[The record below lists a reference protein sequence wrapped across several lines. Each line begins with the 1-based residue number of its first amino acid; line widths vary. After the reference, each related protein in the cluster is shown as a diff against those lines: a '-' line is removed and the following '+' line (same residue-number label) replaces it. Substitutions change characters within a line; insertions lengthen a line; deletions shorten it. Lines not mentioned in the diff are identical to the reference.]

1 MPAVYTVRRNS
12 NDPAAQLRLAVT
24 LFKRGS
30 LVAAL
35 HAVDR
40 AIALGGD
47 VAMARK
53 FKAVVHIELGDM
65 PAAVACFRAI
75 PQETRDPRTQ
85 SRLVMAM
92 QYCDSVTEAEI
103 FAEAKNWASAHAS
116 RIAPRATWPR
126 VAFDPGRSLAIGIVS
141 GDFRLSSTPFLALP
155 LFEHWPADWSVTLYS
170 SGETSDEWTERFR
183 RTCVNFV
190 AIAGC
195 DDKEAAARILRDR
208 IDVLIDLNGHTWSG
222 RLGIFARKPAPVQ
235 VAWLDY
241 VGTTGLATMD
251 AIIADAGHLP
261 LADQCWY
268 VEPIHHVRDNLYRYK
283 PPDGAPAV
291 GPLPAAHNG
300 FVTFGCFNA
309 PWKLSETT
317 LSLWAGILSALP
329 SSRLVL
335 SASPYRFAG
344 TRQRFRRLFAK
355 HGLDS
360 KRVDIR
366 PGASQ
371 PIDMLRAYGA
381 IDIALDPFPYSGG
394 LTTIESLYMGVPVV
408 TAPGRRFGSRHSSVH
423 LRTVGLDDWIAPD
436 ILRYAG
442 LALRKAADLNALAAV
457 RGRLRARM
465 EGSALMD
472 GAALAADF
480 SKIVR
485 GLWIDACRKA
495 GSLG

>member
-1 MPAVYTVRRNS
+1 VRRNS
-12 NDPAAQLRLAVT
+12 DEAAVQLRLAVD

-30 LVAAL
+30 LVKALDAA
-35 HAVDR
+35 DR

-47 VAMARK
+47 VTMARK
-53 FKAVVHIELGDM
+53 FKAVVHVELGDA

-75 PQETRDPRTQ
+75 QPETRDPRTQ
-85 SRLVMAM
+85 SRLLVMM
-92 QYCDSVTEAEI
+92 QYCDSVSESEI
-103 FAEAKNWASAHAS
+103 FAEAKNWASTHAS
-116 RIAPRATWPR
+116 RIAPRVTWPR
-126 VAFDPGRSLAIGIVS
+126 VAFDPGRRLSIGIVS
-141 GDFRLSSTPFLALP
+141 ADFRLSSTPFLALP
-155 LFEHWPADWSVTLYS
+155 LFEHWPPDWTVTLYS
-170 SGETSDEWTERFR
+170 SGEAPDEWTDRFR
-183 RTCVNFV
+183 RTCANFV
-190 AIAGC
+190 DIEGC
-195 DDKEAAARILRDR
+195 NDEEASARILRDR

-235 VAWLDY
+235 IAWLDY

-268 VEPIHHVRDNLYRYK
+268 VEPIRHVRDNLYRYQ

-291 GPLPAAHNG
+291 GPLPAARNG

-309 PWKLSETT
+309 PFKLSETT

-329 SSRLVL
+329 STRLVL
-335 SASPYRFAG
+335 SARPYRFAG

-355 HGLDS
+355 HGLDP

-366 PGASQ
+366 PGASH

-394 LTTIESLYMGVPVV
+394 LTTIEALYMGVPVV
-408 TAPGRRFGSRHSSVH
+408 TVPGRRFGSRHASVH
-423 LRTVGLDDWIAPD
+423 LRTAGLADWIAPD
-436 ILRYAG
+436 IVSYAG
-442 LALRKAADLNALAAV
+442 LAVRKAADLEALAAV
-457 RGRLRARM
+457 RGALRARM

-472 GAALAADF
+472 GPALAADF

-485 GLWIDACRKA
+485 GLWIEACRKA
-495 GSLG
+495 GWLG